1 MQPAAV
7 DSSSPE
13 ADLAR
18 RLGLFDITMIVMGGI
33 IGSGIF
39 INPYVVAR
47 QVPSTILILAAWAFG
62 GLIAL
67 AGAFIYAELSSQT
80 STSGGQYV
88 YLRDA
93 FHPALAFV
101 YGWALLL
108 VTQSGGMAAVAVTF
122 AKYVCALGQME
133 ANDTVAALLA
143 TIVLI
148 ALTIINCLGVRAG
161 STTQN
166 LFMILK
172 LIAIAALVGFG
183 LTVTGAPAS
192 AIATPTVVASG
203 GSTSSLPGIWNSL
216 TAFGAALIPVQF
228 AYGGWQT
235 SCFVA
240 GEVREPRK
248 NLPRGLLL
256 GVLGVIA
263 VYLSVNFVCVHA
275 LGAQGLGETRTPAS
289 AVMRL
294 ALGENGARMI
304 AVGIALSTAG
314 FLSQSML
321 TAPRVYFAMAE
332 DGLFFARL
340 ARLNRARVPA
350 FAIALQGTLAV
361 VITLSGRYEQ
371 ILNYVIS
378 VDVIFF
384 ALTAATVFIFRSRG
398 KTDAPPVNA
407 SPMPVR
413 LAPRT
418 FRVPG
423 HPFTTL
429 FFIVAC
435 AGVAFSTLYRYPHNS
450 LIGLGIMLTGLP
462 AYLFWRSQKT
472 PNVEHPTPNIE

>member
-1 MQPAAV
+1 VIKTITSEVLAE
-7 DSSSPE
+7 SH
-13 ADLAR
+13 LAR
-18 RLGLFDITMIVMGGI
+18 RLGLFDTTMIVMGGI

-39 INPYVVAR
+39 INPYVVAQ
-47 QVPSTILILAAWAFG
+47 QVHSTTLILGAWAVG

-67 AGAFIYAELSSQT
+67 AGAFIYAELSSQ
-80 STSGGQYV
+80 SSVSGGQYV

-93 FHPALAFV
+93 FHPSLAFI

-108 VTQSGGMAAVAVTF
+108 VIQSGGMAAVAVTF
-122 AKYVCALGQME
+122 AKYVYALGGAQSSDN
-133 ANDTVAALLA
+133 ASALLA
-143 TIVLI
+143 AMALVL
-148 ALTIINCLGVRAG
+148 LTIINCFGVRAG

-172 LIAIAALVGFG
+172 LIAIAALVVCG
-183 LTVTGAPAS
+183 LTLRGGPQTQE
-192 AIATPTVVASG
+192 IAT
-203 GSTSSLPGIWNSL
+203 STSPGS
-216 TAFGAALIPVQF
+216 FGAALIPVVF

-235 SCFVA
+235 ACFLA

-256 GVLGVIA
+256 GVLGVIL
-263 VYLSVNFVCVHA
+263 VYLSVNFVCVHS
-275 LGAQGLGETRTPAS
+275 LGPQGLAQTRTPAS

-294 ALGENGARMI
+294 ALGENGARII
-304 AVGIALSTAG
+304 AVGIAVSTLG

-332 DGLFFARL
+332 DGLFFASL
-340 ARLNRARVPA
+340 AKLNRARVPA
-350 FAIALQGTLAV
+350 VAIALQGAV
-361 VITLSGRYEQ
+361 AIIITFSGRYEQ

-378 VDVIFF
+378 VDVVFF
-384 ALTAATVFIFRSRG
+384 ALTGACIFVFRRRR
-398 KTDAPPVNA
+398 KTDSPLLNA

-413 LAPRT
+413 LALRT

-429 FFIVAC
+429 FFIAAC
-435 AGVAFSTLYRYPHNS
+435 SAIVVSTVRYYPHNS

-462 AYLFWRSQKT
+462 VYLFWRMRQKTSNAQRPT
-472 PNVEHPTPNIE
+472 PNVQ

>member
-1 MQPAAV
+1 
-7 DSSSPE
+7 
-13 ADLAR
+13 
-18 RLGLFDITMIVMGGI
+18 MIVMGGI

-39 INPYVVAR
+39 INPYVVAQ
-47 QVPSTILILAAWAFG
+47 QVSSTILILGAWAFG

-80 STSGGQYV
+80 SNSGGQYV

-122 AKYVCALGQME
+122 AKYVCALGNLE
-133 ANDTVAALLA
+133 TSDNTAAILA
-143 TIVLI
+143 TI
-148 ALTIINCLGVRAG
+148 ALALLTLINCLGVRAG

-166 LFMILK
+166 IFMILK
-172 LIAIAALVGFG
+172 LLAIAALVGFG
-183 LTVTGAPAS
+183 LSVGGAPAT
-192 AIATPTVVASG
+192 AIARST
-203 GSTSSLPGIWNSL
+203 TSSPGIWNSF

-240 GEVREPRK
+240 GEVREPQK

-263 VYLSVNFVCVHA
+263 VYLSVNFVCVNA
-275 LGAQGLGETRTPAS
+275 LGPQGLAQTRTPAS

-294 ALGENGARMI
+294 ALGEQGARII
-304 AVGIALSTAG
+304 AIGIAISTIG

-332 DGLFFARL
+332 DGLFFSGL
-340 ARLNRARVPA
+340 AKLNRARVPA
-350 FAIALQGTLAV
+350 FAIALQGALAII
-361 VITLSGRYEQ
+361 ITLSGRYEQ

-384 ALTAATVFIFRSRG
+384 ALTAATVFVFR
-398 KTDAPPVNA
+398 
-407 SPMPVR
+407 VR
-413 LAPRT
+413 AGPALNTGEAT

-423 HPFTTL
+423 HPVTTL
-429 FFIVAC
+429 FFITAC
-435 AGVAFSTLYRYPHNS
+435 AGVAFSTFYRYPHDS
-450 LIGLGIMLTGLP
+450 AIGTGIMLSGVP
-462 AYLFWRSQKT
+462 VYLFWKVRQKT
-472 PNVEHPTPNIE
+472 AQ

>member
-1 MQPAAV
+1 VSAPG
-7 DSSSPE
+7 SSE
-13 ADLAR
+13 AHLDR
-18 RLGLFDITMIVMGGI
+18 RLGLFDTTMIVMGGI

-39 INPYVVAR
+39 INPYVVAQ
-47 QVPSTILILAAWAFG
+47 QVSSIILILAAWTFG

-67 AGAFIYAELSSQT
+67 AGAFIYAELSSQA
-80 STSGGQYV
+80 SASGGQYI

-122 AKYVCALGQME
+122 AKYACSLGQME
-133 ANDTVAALLA
+133 ANDNVAAFLA
-143 TIVLI
+143 TIALAV
-148 ALTIINCLGVRAG
+148 LTIINCLGVRAG

-172 LIAIAALVGFG
+172 LIAIAALVAFG
-183 LTVTGAPAS
+183 LTVSGPPAAAGIARS
-192 AIATPTVVASG
+192 ASPT
-203 GSTSSLPGIWNSL
+203 PGIWNSL

-240 GEVREPRK
+240 GEVREPQK

-256 GVLGVIA
+256 GVLGVIV

-275 LGAQGLGETRTPAS
+275 LGPLGLAQTRTPAS

-294 ALGENGARMI
+294 ALGESGARII
-304 AVGIALSTAG
+304 AVGIAISTVG

-332 DGLFFARL
+332 DGLFFKSL
-340 ARLNRARVPA
+340 AKLNRARVPA
-350 FAIALQGTLAV
+350 FAIALQGALAI

-384 ALTAATVFIFRSRG
+384 ALTAATIFVFRHRAKANPFPL
-398 KTDAPPVNA
+398 KA
-407 SPMPVR
+407 SP
-413 LAPRT
+413 ART
-418 FRVPG
+418 RVPG

-429 FFIVAC
+429 FFIIAC
-435 AGVAFSTLYRYPHNS
+435 VGVAFSTLYRYPHNS
-450 LIGLGIMLTGLP
+450 TVGLGIMLSGIP
-462 AYLFWRSQKT
+462 VYWFWRTRKARS
-472 PNVEHPTPNIE
+472 I

>member
-1 MQPAAV
+1 VSAPL
-7 DSSSPE
+7 SPE
-13 ADLAR
+13 AHLAR

-33 IGSGIF
+33 IGAGIF
-39 INPYVVAR
+39 ITPYIVAQ
-47 QVPSTILILAAWAFG
+47 QVPSTILILGAWAFG
-62 GLIAL
+62 GLVAL
-67 AGAFIYAELSSQT
+67 AGAFIYAELSSQ
-80 STSGGQYV
+80 SSVSGGQYV

-122 AKYVCALGQME
+122 AKYVCALRHTQTSD
-133 ANDTVAALLA
+133 NLAALLA
-143 TIVLI
+143 ALALAV
-148 ALTIINCLGVRAG
+148 LTIINCFGVRAG

-172 LIAIAALVGFG
+172 LIAIAALVMFG
-183 LTVTGAPAS
+183 LSVTSAPPS
-192 AIATPTVVASG
+192 ALAR
-203 GSTSSLPGIWNSL
+203 STSSAPTLWNSL

-240 GEVREPRK
+240 GEVREPQK

-263 VYLSVNFVCVHA
+263 VYLSVSFVCVHA
-275 LGAQGLGETRTPAS
+275 LGPVGLSQTRTPAS
-289 AVMRL
+289 SVMQL
-294 ALGENGARMI
+294 ALGENGARIIAAGI
-304 AVGIALSTAG
+304 AVSTIG

-321 TAPRVYFAMAE
+321 TTPRVYFAMAE
-332 DGLFFARL
+332 DGLFFTSL
-340 ARLNRARVPA
+340 AKLNRARVPA
-350 FAIALQGTLAV
+350 FAIALQGAV
-361 VITLSGRYEQ
+361 AILITFSGRYEQ
-371 ILNYVIS
+371 ILNYVVS

-384 ALTAATVFIFRSRG
+384 ALTAGCVFVFRHRR
-398 KTDAPPVNA
+398 KTDWPPPAA
-407 SPMPVR
+407 SPMPVE
-413 LAPRT
+413 LAPR

-423 HPFTTL
+423 HPVTTL

-435 AGVAFSTLYRYPHNS
+435 CAMLFSTVYRYPHNS

-462 AYLFWRSQKT
+462 AYLFWKT
-472 PNVEHPTPNIE
+472 RRVPIQ